1 MLPTENYKIW
11 PALLALAVLAA
22 VCAVPA
28 EAGKRAGPCP
38 QIQFSGSEK
47 IELNPMEARL
57 VCGDAATEGWGQIP
71 FNQAESFLRA
81 FLQQR
86 GYQEP
91 GFEPGQDVLRVDPGK
106 KTIVKSFTVTGL
118 PPEIKSRTLR
128 KIKGQPMT
136 PALLDA
142 AKAALLGTLQN
153 RGYACPA
160 IEMQGNGTT
169 GELSAEVR
177 PGDVYVFAHIRPQ
190 KTDEVYPQIFSRY
203 EAFRRGQR
211 FDSRLLDLTAR
222 RTMADSLFL
231 NAYFEVD
238 CSTAGMVITERVTAG
253 KPQLYRLGVGFDT
266 EGFFIGKAQ
275 WQHSRL
281 GTRSNSMGA
290 SVYTSFREQT
300 AVANFRYYMGRA
312 SRLYLM
318 PKLTFG
324 RQNEPQY
331 EAMHAE
337 FALLP
342 GFSWDTKRLRGEF
355 SAGPALEYEHTIRGL
370 GPVTSYPA
378 FETQLELRD
387 HLFEYY
393 AGEPQAGGQLTF
405 KSQSRIAG
413 LESRITA
420 HLLSLQGEH
429 IWNLG
434 GYSPPALILAT
445 RYLVQTT
452 LVKNSLLAAG
462 EIPLGMRIFMGGDSD
477 LRGAEL
483 NKIPADSAGLLTT
496 VYDGVELRM
505 GDVFPH
511 GLQPLIF
518 LDAAMAGRSSAHLD
532 PNVYFSPGFGLRWA
546 SPIGSLRATLARGMV
561 WRRDPAAEVLMTPQW
576 RLFLSLG
583 KEF

>member
-1 MLPTENYKIW
+1 
-11 PALLALAVLAA
+11 
-22 VCAVPA
+22 
-28 EAGKRAGPCP
+28 
-38 QIQFSGSEK
+38 
-47 IELNPMEARL
+47 
-57 VCGDAATEGWGQIP
+57 
-71 FNQAESFLRA
+71 
-81 FLQQR
+81 
-86 GYQEP
+86 
-91 GFEPGQDVLRVDPGK
+91 
-106 KTIVKSFTVTGL
+106 
-118 PPEIKSRTLR
+118 
-128 KIKGQPMT
+128 MT
-136 PALLDA
+136 PRLLDK
-142 AKAALLGTLQN
+142 AKAALQGALQN
-153 RGYACPA
+153 RGYACPE
-160 IEMQGNGTT
+160 IDMRGNGTT
-169 GELSAEVR
+169 GELTAEVR
-177 PGDVYVFAHIRPQ
+177 PGEIYRFEHIRP
-190 KTDEVYPQIFSRY
+190 KRTGEVYPQIFSRY

-211 FDSRLLDLTAR
+211 FDARLLDLTAR
-222 RTMADSLFL
+222 RTVGDSLFL

-238 CSTAGMVITERVTAG
+238 CSTGGMVITERVTAG

-281 GTRSNSMGA
+281 GTRSNSMGV
-290 SVYTSFREQT
+290 SVYTSFREQA
-300 AVANFRYYMGRA
+300 AVANFRYYLGRA

-342 GFSWDTKRLRGEF
+342 GFSWDSKNLRGEF

-393 AGEPQAGGQLTF
+393 AGEPQAGGRLTF

-413 LESRITA
+413 MESRITA

-434 GYSPPALILAT
+434 GFSPPALVLAT
-445 RYLVQTT
+445 RYLLQTT

-483 NKIPADSAGLLTT
+483 NKLPADSAGLLTT
-496 VYDGVELRM
+496 VYDGVELRL
-505 GDVFPH
+505 GDVLPH

-518 LDAAMAGRSSAHLD
+518 LDAAMAGRRSARLD
-532 PNVYFSPGFGLRWA
+532 PNVYFSPGFGLRWL
-546 SPIGSLRATLARGMV
+546 SPIGSIRTTLARGMV

>member
-1 MLPTENYKIW
+1 MLPTENYIIFR
-11 PALLALAVLAA
+11 ALLAAAVLAA
-22 VCAVPA
+22 VSVVPA
-28 EAGKRAGPCP
+28 MAGKRSGPCP

-47 IELNPMEARL
+47 IELNPMEVRL

-91 GFEPGQDVLRVDPGK
+91 KFDPGQDVLRVDPGK
-106 KTIVKSFTVTGL
+106 KTFVKSFAVTGL
-118 PPEIKSRTLR
+118 PPEIKPRKLR

-142 AKAALLGTLQN
+142 AKAALLSALLN

-177 PGDVYVFAHIRPQ
+177 PGDVYVFAHIRPK
-190 KTDEVYPQIFSRY
+190 KTDEVYPQIFARY
-203 EAFRRGQR
+203 EAFKRGQR
-211 FDSRLLDLTAR
+211 FDSRLLDLTAQ

-238 CSTAGMVITERVTAG
+238 CSTGGMAITERVVAG
-253 KPQLYRLGVGFDT
+253 KPQLYKLGVGFDT

-275 WQHSRL
+275 WQNSRL
-281 GTRSNSMGA
+281 GTRSNSMG
-290 SVYTSFREQT
+290 VMGYTSFREQT
-300 AVANFRYYMGRA
+300 AVANFRYFMGRA
-312 SRLYLM
+312 SRFYFM

-331 EAMHAE
+331 EAIHAE

-342 GFSWDTKRLRGEF
+342 GFSWDSKNLRGEF

-370 GPVTSYPA
+370 GPVTSYPVY
-378 FETQLELRD
+378 ETQLELRD

-393 AGEPQAGGQLTF
+393 AGEPQTGGRLTF
-405 KSQSRIAG
+405 KSQSRVAG

-434 GYSPPALILAT
+434 GYTPPALILAT

-483 NKIPADSAGLLTT
+483 NKLPSDKAGLLTT
-496 VYDGVELRM
+496 AYDGVELRM
-505 GDVFPH
+505 GDVLPH

-546 SPIGSLRATLARGMV
+546 SPIGSLRTTLARGMV
-561 WRRDPAAEVLMTPQW
+561 WRRDPAAEVLMKPQW